1 MANEVIINCRVPKK
15 PGPHMCGVKEQESMV
30 SEKSIII

>member
-1 MANEVIINCRVPKK
+1 MANEVIINCRGPKK
-15 PGPHMCGVKEQESMV
+15 PGPHMCGMKEHERMV